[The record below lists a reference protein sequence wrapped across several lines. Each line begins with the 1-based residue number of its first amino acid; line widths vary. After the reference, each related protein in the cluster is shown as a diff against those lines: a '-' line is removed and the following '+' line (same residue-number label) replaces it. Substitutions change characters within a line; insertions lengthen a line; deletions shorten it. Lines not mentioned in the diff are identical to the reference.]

1 MTTSRSSIKYEIIL
15 YWNGEDRVFGAQVP
29 ELSGCT
35 AHGDS
40 QESALAIA
48 QQAIQLWIDTSNEFG
63 DLVPEPKGRQLML
76 A

>member
-1 MTTSRSSIKYEIIL
+1 MTTSRTSIKYEKIR
-15 YWNGEDRVFGAQVP
+15 YWNGEDRVFGAEVP
-29 ELSGCT
+29 ALFGCL

-48 QQAIQLWIDTSNEFG
+48 QQDIQLWIDTSNESG
-63 DLVPEPKGRQLML
+63 DLVPEHKGRQLML

>member
-1 MTTSRSSIKYEIIL
+1 M
-15 YWNGEDRVFGAQVP
+15 P
-29 ELSGCT
+29 ELSGCL

-48 QQAIQLWIDTSNEFG
+48 QQDIQLWIDTSNESG
-63 DLVPEPKGRQLML
+63 DLVPEHRGRQLML